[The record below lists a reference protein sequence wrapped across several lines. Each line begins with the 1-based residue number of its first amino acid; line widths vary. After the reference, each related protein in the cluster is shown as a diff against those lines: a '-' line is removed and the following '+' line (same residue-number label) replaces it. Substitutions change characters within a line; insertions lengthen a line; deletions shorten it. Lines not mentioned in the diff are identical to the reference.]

1 MRTRIVV
8 AALGAALLLGG
19 CGAKGDGGDKVA
31 SISTPPKSGGPTAAD
46 NSGKSD
52 EDKMRDFA
60 KCMREHGVDMPDP
73 KPAGDGGGMAIT
85 LDGDGAD
92 KGKIDTAQKACKHLM
107 PNGGEMKPPS
117 AEELDKMRKDAKC
130 MRDHGIDMPDPDP
143 SGKGMTRAGSVGDDP
158 KKFEEA
164 AKACGLG
171 FASSSR
177 AEGGK

>member
-1 MRTRIVV
+1 MRTRIFV

-19 CGAKGDGGDKVA
+19 CGAKADDGSKVA

-73 KPAGDGGGMAIT
+73 KPAGDGKGMAIT
-85 LDGDGAD
+85 LGGDAKD
-92 KGKIDTAQKACKHLM
+92 SGKLEAAQNACKHLM

-143 SGKGMTRAGSVGDDP
+143 SGKGTMRIGGPGDDP
-158 KKFEEA
+158 KKFEDA

-171 FASSSR
+171 MSMH
-177 AEGGK
+177 AEPAK

>member
-19 CGAKGDGGDKVA
+19 CGAKGDDGDKVA

-73 KPAGDGGGMAIT
+73 KPAGDGGGMSIAIQ
-85 LDGDGAD
+85 GDGAD
-92 KGKIDTAQKACKHLM
+92 RGKVDAAQNACKHLM

-117 AEELDKMRKDAKC
+117 AEELDKMRKQAKC

-143 SGKGMTRAGSVGDDP
+143 TGKGAARIGGPGDDP
-158 KKFEEA
+158 KKFEDA

-171 FASSSR
+171 MSVHSETA
-177 AEGGK
+177 GQ

>member
-19 CGAKGDGGDKVA
+19 CGAKGDDGAKVA
-31 SISTPPKSGGPTAAD
+31 SISTPPRSGGPTAAD

-73 KPAGDGGGMAIT
+73 KPSGDGKGMAVT
-85 LDGDGAD
+85 LGGGPGDA
-92 KGKIDTAQKACKHLM
+92 GKIETAQNACKHLM

-130 MRDHGIDMPDPDP
+130 MRDHGVDMPDPDP
-143 SGKGMTRAGSVGDDP
+143 SGKGTLRVGGPGDDP
-158 KKFEEA
+158 KKFEAA
-164 AKACGLG
+164 AKACGMGLSVHSE
-171 FASSSR
+171 A
-177 AEGGK
+177 GK

>member
-1 MRTRIVV
+1 MRTRIAV
-8 AALGAALLLGG
+8 AAIGAALLLAG
-19 CGAKGDGGDKVA
+19 CGAKTDDGSKVA

-46 NSGKSD
+46 SSGKSD

-85 LDGDGAD
+85 LGGDAKD
-92 KGKIDTAQKACKHLM
+92 SGKFEAAQKECKHLM

-130 MRDHGIDMPDPDP
+130 MRDHGVDMPDPDP
-143 SGKGMTRAGSVGDDP
+143 SGKGTMRVGGPGDDP
-158 KKFEEA
+158 KKFEAA
-164 AKACGLG
+164 AKACGMG
-171 FASSSR
+171 MSVKAAPAR
-177 AEGGK
+177 